1 MTPTPP
7 TIGRRNALQS
17 IAAITAIGVTGTGAL
32 ILASEPARAEVTM
45 NDLAVADQT
54 IRESDGQLE
63 AVWARVGGTYE
74 YVSQD
79 VEPDGVR
86 LDLHVSPDTDP
97 KDWNRIAREEQVA
110 FGFDQTANWEM
121 LGEVTSHAGFDPTDW
136 DAPDAGTTTAVPVR
150 LRVTFAVLDGD
161 AILASATA
169 EDLATL
175 TLENDSVAL
184 SLGVEGT
191 GSFDVVANDGDA
203 TPTL

>member
-1 MTPTPP
+1 MTPTPTP
-7 TIGRRNALQS
+7 TRRTALK
-17 IAAITAIGVTGTGAL
+17 ATGAL
-32 ILASEPARAEVTM
+32 AALGLTGGGAVLLGSEPARAAVTM
-45 NDLAVADQT
+45 NDLAVSDQT
-54 IRESDGQLE
+54 IRESDGQLA
-63 AVWARVGGTYE
+63 AVWARVGGSYE

-86 LDLHVSPDTDP
+86 FDLHVSPDTDP
-97 KDWNRIAREEQVA
+97 RDWNRIAREEQAA
-110 FGFDQTANWEM
+110 FGFDQVASYEL
-121 LGEVTSHAGFDPTDW
+121 LGEVTSHAGFDPADW